1 MTAQQYVHDHRL
13 YLINF
18 VKYIGPWVVAI
29 FAALGWLV
37 GSGYLDVPARSSIV
51 ERIIVDVGKNKMS
64 IDSLQNV
71 TRGIFVNN
79 AVTTEK
85 LKSIDGRLIASDAR
99 LKSIDGKLDR
109 IIDQMIQRSRAE

>member
-51 ERIIVDVGKNKMS
+51 ERIIVDVGKNKEN
-64 IDSLQNV
+64 IGNLQNL
-71 TRGIFVNN
+71 TRGMFVNN
-79 AVTTEK
+79 AVTTQE
-85 LKSIDGRLIASDAR
+85 LKSIDRRLGASDSR
-99 LKSIDGKLDR
+99 LKSIDSKLDR
-109 IIDQMIQRSRAE
+109 IINQMLQRSRVE